1 MRAPSHDVTPP
12 APQAD
17 AGGGTPL
24 QAPKSTV
31 ESGAQSKA
39 KTKDQNTMTTTTTT
53 TTTTTDI
60 TPKVLEFTQETRD
73 RLLKN
78 ECGRYTAIAYAAK
91 EAAKKGATA
100 KVFGAALHAVVL
112 QLGCATAVY
121 SGALTSAKSG
131 ASTENIV
138 KTMLDLARK
147 AADAQAKRRVNA
159 AEKAARDKALKEAA
173 DTPVLSSDPVEM
185 AQLRYDKA
193 CFAVGELERQ
203 VAAAQRERTAAETAL
218 AEAKA
223 AKEASKEIAP
233 VLAVAA
239 EQAPLTS
246 KEAETGIKERMA
258 ANRARM
264 AAFRAAKEL
273 AKVPELMVANG

>member
-1 MRAPSHDVTPP
+1 M
-12 APQAD
+12 
-17 AGGGTPL
+17 
-24 QAPKSTV
+24 
-31 ESGAQSKA
+31 
-39 KTKDQNTMTTTTTT
+39 

-60 TPKVLEFTQETRD
+60 TPKVLEFTAETRE

-78 ECGRYTAIAYAAK
+78 ECGRYTAIAFAAK

-121 SGALTSAKSG
+121 SGALTAAKAG

-138 KTMLDLARK
+138 RTMLDLARK
-147 AADAQAKRRVNA
+147 AANDQAKRRVDA
-159 AEKAARDKALKEAA
+159 AEKAARDKAAKELAE
-173 DTPVLSSDPVEM
+173 TPALSSDPVEM

-193 CFAVGELERQ
+193 CFAVGEAAAAL
-203 VAAAQRERTAAETAL
+203 AAAQRERTAAETAL
-218 AEAKA
+218 AEAKRAKEA
-223 AKEASKEIAP
+223 AKEVAP

-239 EQAPLTS
+239 AAAPLTS
-246 KEAETGIKERMA
+246 GEAEAGIKERMA

-264 AAFRAAKEL
+264 AALRAAREL
-273 AKVPELMVANG
+273 AAVPEQKVVNA